1 MKITSALIVRVGT
14 FLFIALGIVSFIS
27 IIWYQ
32 TTGLKVDFFHESAFP
47 LLYSEANIQNSN
59 LYDPSFRGRE
69 ISPISWPAFGSL
81 ILLMNGGVVS
91 LSAHIVYAVSFSVSF
106 LLACIWFVRTM
117 KFSYLASGVFVTL
130 VFTVFTFPPG
140 RYVLL
145 DQVWVWPMNS
155 YGVQDMFSLI
165 CATILAKVLS
175 RIETTYSGWL
185 ALLKDKFFI
194 LLTVCLFVLG
204 FNGIRGVLMVGGG
217 ILFGVLLEL
226 LQTKLG
232 QKNQLLKDPLSYI
245 LIILVSVSV
254 VSAVWT
260 TYAFQGV
267 PQPWQE
273 AHQVITLS
281 SPGDL
286 VNRVVAYL
294 WSWVSLFGA
303 IPPQTE
309 KIYSLASLFAY
320 FKLAF
325 SLGLLYVAF
334 RKIRNVNRSEIKMER
349 ILTYRMGFIF
359 IVTFAAALLTDTAGT
374 PRYLIPLYFSIV
386 FLVPFWIDA
395 ALENKRTSVIG
406 ALSIMLIPLAIIS
419 SFKLTAYD
427 TSSYKSNSMYSLAK
441 HLESQ
446 GLTKGF
452 VTPWESDALSVN
464 QFSEGKVRVQV
475 VDVTSEGI
483 SQHGHSN
490 DYYFSLEN
498 LDETTFFV
506 VPTDLIDR
514 SVSLNNVRSASQGEE
529 IWGPWTI
536 LKFDTGSFLETV
548 SR

>member
-1 MKITSALIVRVGT
+1 LKITSALTLRVAT
-14 FLFIALGIVSFIS
+14 FLFIGLGIVSFIS

-32 TTGLKVDFFHESAFP
+32 TTGLRADFFHESAFP
-47 LLYSEANIQNSN
+47 LLYSESNIQNSN

-91 LSAHIVYAVSFSVSF
+91 LSAHIIYAVSFSVCF
-106 LLACIWFVRTM
+106 LLACIWFVKTM
-117 KFSYLASGVFVTL
+117 KFSPLASGVFITL
-130 VFTVFTFPPG
+130 IFTVFTFPPG

-155 YGVQDMFSLI
+155 YGVQDLFSLI

-175 RIETTYSGWL
+175 RIEPSMSGWL
-185 ALLKDKFFI
+185 TLLKDKFFI
-194 LLTVCLFVLG
+194 LLTVCMFVLG

-217 ILFGVLLEL
+217 ILFGVLLEI

-232 QKNQLLKDPLSYI
+232 QTNQKLKGPLSFL
-245 LIILVSVSV
+245 LIILVGVSV

-260 TYAFQGV
+260 TYAYQGV

-273 AHQVITLS
+273 AHQIITLS
-281 SPGDL
+281 SPSDL
-286 VNRVVAYL
+286 VNRVVAYI

-325 SLGLLYVAF
+325 SLGLLYVAY
-334 RKIRNVNRSEIKMER
+334 RKIRNVNRSENQMER
-349 ILTYRMGFIF
+349 ILTYRLGFIF
-359 IVTFAAALLTDTAGT
+359 LVTFAAALLTDTAGT

-386 FLVPFWIDA
+386 FLVPFWVDTA
-395 ALENKRTSVIG
+395 VEKQRASVIV

-419 SFKLTAYD
+419 SFKLTAND
-427 TSSYKSNSMYSLAK
+427 TSSYKSNSVYSLAK

-464 QFSEGKVRVQV
+464 QFSEGNVRVQV
-475 VDVTSEGI
+475 VDVTSDGI

-490 DYYFSLEN
+490 DYYFSPEN
-498 LDETTFFV
+498 LDENTFFV
-506 VPTDLIDR
+506 VPTDLING
-514 SVSLNNVRSASQGEE
+514 SVSLSDIRSASQGEE
-529 IWGPWTI
+529 RWGTWTI
-536 LKFDTGSFLETV
+536 LKFDTGTFLANIN
-548 SR
+548 R